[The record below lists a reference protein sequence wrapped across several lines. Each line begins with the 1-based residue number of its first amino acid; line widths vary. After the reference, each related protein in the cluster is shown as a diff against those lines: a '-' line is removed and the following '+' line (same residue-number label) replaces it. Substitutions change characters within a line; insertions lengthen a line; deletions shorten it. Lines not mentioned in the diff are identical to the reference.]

1 LKLDAGKQ
9 IAGDSTFTRT
19 RYLNPSGVPFEYIS
33 HQYSSTSSFL
43 GVAIVGH
50 CYPGSTDL
58 TVTPPAQTII
68 PPDQIMSFG
77 CNDQTS
83 FNWGEEVMKFFIAHP
98 KQ

>member
-1 LKLDAGKQ
+1 
-9 IAGDSTFTRT
+9 
-19 RYLNPSGVPFEYIS
+19 
-33 HQYSSTSSFL
+33 
-43 GVAIVGH
+43 
-50 CYPGSTDL
+50 L

-98 KQ
+98 KK